1 LARHSE
7 IPSDT
12 QRQLIEVT
20 LKHRNCR
27 TCNCGSGRGHF
38 GSEAPEVLSER
49 GSEAGH
55 ERELLTHGWATAQ
68 VLSSGLAQIILSRAS
83 LSQDPRLMTAW

>member
-1 LARHSE
+1 
-7 IPSDT
+7 
-12 QRQLIEVT
+12 
-20 LKHRNCR
+20 
-27 TCNCGSGRGHF
+27 
-38 GSEAPEVLSER
+38 VLSER